1 MDKSESNKH
10 VQKAQSVTGLFLF
23 WSRTLPSLMP
33 QGFKGLVWVT
43 WGSDIFYSP
52 AKKFVIFSTLDI
64 LPSTLDTLPSTLD
77 VLPLT
82 HYKQLDKELHSI
94 IQ

>member
-10 VQKAQSVTGLFLF
+10 VQKAQSVTDLF
-23 WSRTLPSLMP
+23 
-33 QGFKGLVWVT
+33 
-43 WGSDIFYSP
+43 IFYSP

-82 HYKQLDKELHSI
+82 QYKQLDKELHSI